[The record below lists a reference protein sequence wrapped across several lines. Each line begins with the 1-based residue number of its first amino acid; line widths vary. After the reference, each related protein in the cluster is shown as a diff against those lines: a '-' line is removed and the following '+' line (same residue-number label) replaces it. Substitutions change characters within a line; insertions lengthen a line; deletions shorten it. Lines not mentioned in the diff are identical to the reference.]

1 MKRIYIDE
9 SGNTGAIKEK
19 AKKKEF
25 NFSEQP
31 YFTLGAILIDES
43 CEDEI
48 KKELRELYNI
58 NNVEDELK
66 YK

>member
-31 YFTLGAILIDES
+31 YFTLGAILI
-43 CEDEI
+43 
-48 KKELRELYNI
+48 
-58 NNVEDELK
+58 
-66 YK
+66 